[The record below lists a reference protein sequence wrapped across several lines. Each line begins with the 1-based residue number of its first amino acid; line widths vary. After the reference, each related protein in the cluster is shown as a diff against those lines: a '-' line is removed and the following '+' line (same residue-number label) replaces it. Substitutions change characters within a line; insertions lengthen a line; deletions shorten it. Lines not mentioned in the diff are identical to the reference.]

1 MKTRKS
7 HLFGIREE
15 ISIWPVLLCLLFF
28 LNSSTVPTR
37 DNPLSENEKLGLVLT
52 MEELKLSQDVNE
64 FLRNK
69 WGLDVFVSNQQNAFL
84 DLQKMKRFLK
94 SQGRNNPVEFL
105 PEGKFNLPEHQ
116 DIYNTYVVRGKAS
129 INGGLYVAI
138 LLQEANCLKLLDR
151 VDQTTNPDLLDTY
164 RDLLLSYG
172 NSLRTMHNGMA
183 EMGMIYSPQFLNG
196 QTYETII
203 NKKEFYFEN
212 EIM

>member
-1 MKTRKS
+1 M
-7 HLFGIREE
+7 FGTKEE

-28 LNSSTVPTR
+28 LNSSTLPPR
-37 DNPLSENEKLGLVLT
+37 ENPFSENEKLGLVLT

-69 WGLDVFVSNQQNAFL
+69 WGLDVFVSNQQNAFW

-94 SQGRNNPVEFL
+94 NQDRNNPLEFL
-105 PEGKFNLPEHQ
+105 SEGKFNFPEHQ
-116 DIYNTYVVRGKAS
+116 EIYNTYVLRGNAS

-138 LLQEANCLKLLDR
+138 SLQEANCLKLLDR
-151 VDQTTNPDLLDTY
+151 VDQTTNPDLLDNY

-172 NSLRTMHNGMA
+172 NSLREMHKGMA
-183 EMGMIYSPQFLNG
+183 ELGLIYTPQFMSD

-212 EIM
+212 DIM